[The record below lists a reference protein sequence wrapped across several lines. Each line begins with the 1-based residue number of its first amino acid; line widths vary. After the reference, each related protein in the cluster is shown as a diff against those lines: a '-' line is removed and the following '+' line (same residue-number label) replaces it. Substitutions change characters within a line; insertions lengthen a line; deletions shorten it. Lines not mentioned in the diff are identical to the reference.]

1 MQKFELSPT
10 RMDARKSPTRQT
22 SVYEC
27 LWLQHLFISCFL
39 RRTCWIDGRKELGP
53 TVTSSTCLSLQAHLL
68 SRDDLQGKLLL
79 GLFSIQS
86 HFLFILAQL
95 AFLASCFSS
104 LGCVVLLI
112 DGKNRP
118 TVNTIL
124 KSSQNSEK
132 VHNFLNKS

>member
-1 MQKFELSPT
+1 MQKFEQTLLEWTQENHQQDRLVFTVHMIMATTFIYFLFLKENLLDRWEKRTRPYSNEFNLPFSSSP
-10 RMDARKSPTRQT
+10 SLIP
-22 SVYEC
+22 
-27 LWLQHLFISCFL
+27 
-39 RRTCWIDGRKELGP
+39 GGP
-53 TVTSSTCLSLQAHLL
+53 A
-68 SRDDLQGKLLL
+68 GKLLL

-112 DGKNRP
+112 EGKNRP

-124 KSSQNSEK
+124 KSS
-132 VHNFLNKS
+132 